1 MSSRGLTISLVILMS
16 AGCQTM
22 PVHDQSS
29 PSQKLAASLA
39 STTDAK
45 RSTDLPSD
53 VASALL
59 PPINYTAQNGAK
71 TMLDKR
77 FDVVAN
83 NAPAREVFASLADG
97 TPYSIVVHPD
107 VAGTLTLDLKNVTV
121 IEALEVLR
129 NAHGYAYARDG
140 NRIMILGQGMR
151 TRIFPVNYLTGVRR
165 GTSQTSV
172 TSGELTSG
180 GSGGSSSSG
189 SSGSQSSGGSS
200 GSGGVGV
207 QTTQDASFWKELK
220 DTLEAIIGAE
230 SGRKVVV
237 NPQSNLV
244 IVRALPAELDMV
256 EDFLGLTHATINRQ
270 VVLEAKILEVE
281 LSDGFQAGINWASLG
296 KTGGTD
302 ISASQTGGGTL
313 LNGSGVSDI
322 AGNKG
327 VLEPVDG
334 SFDAVKNSATSA
346 FGGIFS
352 VMLRKGNDFSAFV
365 ELLKAQGEV
374 QVLSSPRVST
384 VNNQKA
390 VIKVGGDDFFVTGV
404 TNSSST
410 TAANTTPQPPTV
422 ELKAFF
428 SGIALDVT
436 PQIDEHDNIILHIHP
451 AISAVTQVNKSFL
464 VGSENYSLPL
474 ASSNIQE
481 SDNVVRA
488 QTGQII
494 VIGGLM
500 KEAITDSQASVPLLG
515 DLPVIGAL
523 FKHTKRTRIKK
534 ELVILL
540 KPTVIVTND
549 QWRHATQ
556 EARDRV
562 VNLTGAQP

>member
-1 MSSRGLTISLVILMS
+1 ML

-22 PVHDQSS
+22 PAHDASHDPLS
-29 PSQKLAASLA
+29 PSQQLAASLA
-39 STTDAK
+39 PSTEAK
-45 RSTDLPSD
+45 RSTDIPSD

-107 VAGTLTLDLKNVTV
+107 VVGTLTLDLKNVTV

-129 NAHGYAYARDG
+129 NAHGYAYAREG

-180 GSGGSSSSG
+180 NSGGSSSSG
-189 SSGSQSSGGSS
+189 SGGAQSSGTGQ
-200 GSGGVGV
+200 GGVGV

-270 VVLEAKILEVE
+270 VILEAKILEVE

-365 ELLKAQGEV
+365 ELLKSQGEV

-451 AISAVTQVNKSFL
+451 AVSAVTQVNKSFL

-500 KEAITDSQASVPLLG
+500 KEATTDSQASVPLLG

-556 EARDRV
+556 EVRDRV
-562 VNLTGAQP
+562 VNFTGAQP

>member
-1 MSSRGLTISLVILMS
+1 MSSRSSIISFVILMLT
-16 AGCQTM
+16 GCQTM
-22 PVHDQSS
+22 PVHNQSS
-29 PSQKLAASLA
+29 PSQKLADSLA
-39 STTDAK
+39 STTEAK
-45 RSTDLPSD
+45 RSTDIPSD

-59 PPINYTAQNGAK
+59 PPINYTAQSDAK
-71 TMLDKR
+71 TVLEKR

-83 NAPAREVFASLADG
+83 NAPAREVFASLAEG

-107 VAGTLTLDLKNVTV
+107 VVGTLTLDLKNVNV

-129 NAHGYAYARDG
+129 NVHGYAYARDG

-172 TSGELTSG
+172 TSGELTSS
-180 GSGGSSSSG
+180 GSGSSSGGGG
-189 SSGSQSSGGSS
+189 SSGSQSSSSS
-200 GSGGVGV
+200 GSGGMGV
-207 QTTQDASFWKELK
+207 QTTQEASFWKELK
-220 DTLEAIIGAE
+220 ETLEAIVGAE
-230 SGRKVVV
+230 GGHKVVV
-237 NPQSNLV
+237 NPQANLV

-270 VVLEAKILEVE
+270 VVLEAKILEVQ

-302 ISASQTGGGTL
+302 ISTSQTGGGTL

-334 SFDAVKNSATSA
+334 SFQALNNSATSA

-374 QVLSSPRVST
+374 QVLSSPRVAT

-410 TAANTTPQPPTV
+410 TGSTTQQTPTV

-451 AISAVTQVNKSFL
+451 AVSAVTQVNKSFL
-464 VGSENYSLPL
+464 LGSENYSLPL

-500 KEAITDSQASVPLLG
+500 KEATTDDQASVPLLG
-515 DLPVIGAL
+515 DLPVVGAL

-540 KPTVIVTND
+540 KPTVIVSND
-549 QWRHATQ
+549 QWRRAT
-556 EARDRV
+556 EETRDRF